1 MSRKREVTIGVTIN
15 LENYENLRLEV
26 EGDVETNEDVDDLV
40 TFLDGVL
47 AKLGRGDPVTAERV
61 DAYRRRVLTL
71 RPAGPQAPVARSVPQ
86 EKDTRPAAPAITG
99 AAPAQPEEAGASPP
113 ADLTDTTIPPAP
125 EHQKPLRT
133 PEPPAK
139 PEKSIPV
146 KPEPVPEEAVP
157 AQAQPRS
164 EPVEA
169 KSSATPAEDVC
180 EICGSEVTKSQAKLS
195 QLFMSKTLC
204 KKCMEQP

>member
-47 AKLGRGDPVTAERV
+47 AKLGRGDPATAERV

-113 ADLTDTTIPPAP
+113 ADLTDTTHPPP
-125 EHQKPLRT
+125 PDPRT
-133 PEPPAK
+133 ARETR
-139 PEKSIPV
+139 
-146 KPEPVPEEAVP
+146 EEY
-157 AQAQPRS
+157 S
-164 EPVEA
+164 
-169 KSSATPAEDVC
+169 
-180 EICGSEVTKSQAKLS
+180 G
-195 QLFMSKTLC
+195 KTRTSPGRGGAC
-204 KKCMEQP
+204 AGTTAI